1 MKALVLHAKE
11 DLRYE
16 EIATPI
22 INSDEVLIKVRA
34 TGICGSDFPR
44 VLGGESRYFPNI
56 LGHEFSGEIAEIG
69 DKVTHLVSGDK
80 VTGAPLKPCMECDDC
95 LSGNHAQCKHY
106 SFIGS
111 REFGTFAEYVK
122 MPARNVVK
130 LPEGCS
136 FVQGAFIE
144 PITVA
149 LHGLFLAD
157 FKGAS
162 SVAIV
167 GAGTI
172 GLLALQCA
180 KAMGA
185 KTITAFDISEANLE
199 KAKKLGADYIVNTS
213 SKDMRK
219 QIKEITKGKGFEYV
233 IESAGV
239 QFTEI
244 LSLEIAGV
252 KGNVMYIGTPHSEIK
267 LQQNEFEFINRKE
280 LLVRG
285 SWMSYSNPWPGKE
298 WTIAGDYLSTG
309 KINVDLLA
317 DRIVPME
324 EGVQAFKDIKA
335 RIVNGKVIL
344 TNER

>member
-1 MKALVLHAKE
+1 MKALVLHKKE

-16 EIATPI
+16 DIATPI
-22 INSDEVLIKVRA
+22 INEDEVLIKVKA

-56 LGHEFSGEIAEIG
+56 LGHEFSGEIVEVGSNINNL
-69 DKVTHLVSGDK
+69 KPKDK
-80 VTGAPLKPCMECDDC
+80 VTGAPLKPCMKCDDC
-95 LSGNHAQCKHY
+95 LSGNHAQCKNY

-122 MPARNVVK
+122 MPGRNVVK
-130 LPEGCS
+130 LPEGCT
-136 FVQGAFIE
+136 FIQGAFIE

-149 LHGLFLAD
+149 LHGLFLAN

-185 KTITAFDISEANLE
+185 KTITAFDISEVNLE
-199 KAKKLGADYIVNTS
+199 KAKKLGADHIINTS
-213 SKDMRK
+213 SEDMRE
-219 QIKEITKGKGFEYV
+219 QIKKITNGKGFEYV

-267 LQQNEFEFINRKE
+267 LKQNEFEYINRKE

-298 WTIAGDYLSTG
+298 WIIAGDFLSSG

-335 RIVNGKVIL
+335 RKVNGKIIL
-344 TNER
+344 INER